1 MRGAKPHRGPGTSRE
16 GMEPIIAGRDLRKSW
31 GATLVL
37 EHADFLLHAG
47 DKVALVGP
55 NGSGKSTLFRLLA
68 GETAPDLG
76 DLVLK
81 PGLRYGYLPQVP
93 NVPPETAVRD
103 VLSAPSP
110 EAQRI
115 EADLAGLE
123 AWMARPDAWDAAD
136 ASARMARYESLH
148 VARGAARSQSVIVN
162 DPILN
167 DLGVGEELL
176 DQRFGSLSGGEKS
189 KVLTA
194 RALANAKEK
203 DVLLLDEPTNHMD
216 VDTIETIEAFLQ
228 EIDAAVLL
236 ASHDKF
242 LLDAIADKVIEI
254 DRLRTLEYVGNY
266 TDYRVQRDAIA
277 RAREAQRHRHQ
288 AELKRQLAIIEEF
301 KSRKVYEQVLS
312 RKLRVEQMRRE
323 TPEPPPTAP
332 RAFRLSFRTGA
343 SGPGVVRLEGV
354 AKSHGGRLLFAD
366 VDLELAEGDKV
377 GLVGPNGAG
386 KTTLLEVLIG
396 RQEADAGSVFRGKNL
411 KIGYFAQ
418 EAEELDFSR
427 TLLEEISSVRNPPP
441 SQAWARGLLGRFWFR
456 GDAVHSRVGQLSGGE
471 RARLALAKFIAQDY
485 DLLVLDEP
493 TNHLDIES
501 QEIVAAA
508 LRTYPGM
515 VLVVSHNRSFLNE
528 VANKIAIIAHR
539 RLAVFQGT
547 FKDSWAAAKMA
558 EFMAVQQK
566 PRYRVLRVVKDWE
579 TGNAYHGGDVI
590 ALHGAETQAFLRLL
604 RWAEANGRVERI
616 EA

>member
-1 MRGAKPHRGPGTSRE
+1 
-16 GMEPIIAGRDLRKSW
+16 MEPIIAGRDLRKSW

-37 EHADFLLHAG
+37 EHADFLLHVG

-68 GETAPDLG
+68 GETATDPTL
-76 DLVLK
+76 
-81 PGLRYGYLPQVP
+81 
-93 NVPPETAVRD
+93 N
-103 VLSAPSP
+103 
-110 EAQRI
+110 
-115 EADLAGLE
+115 
-123 AWMARPDAWDAAD
+123 AR
-136 ASARMARYESLH
+136 
-148 VARGAARSQSVIVN
+148 
-162 DPILN
+162 
-167 DLGVGEELL
+167 GVGEELL
-176 DQRFGSLSGGEKS
+176 ARRFGSLSGGEKS

-343 SGPGVVRLEGV
+343 SGPGVVRLEDV

-366 VDLELAEGDKV
+366 VDLELAKGDKV

-528 VANKIAIIAHR
+528 VANKIAVIAHR

-558 EFMAVQQK
+558 EFMAVRQK
-566 PRYRVLRVVKDWE
+566 PRYRVLPVGKDWG
-579 TGNAYHGGDVI
+579 TGTAYHGG
-590 ALHGAETQAFLRLL
+590 GAGAPPR
-604 RWAEANGRVERI
+604 
-616 EA
+616 

>member
-1 MRGAKPHRGPGTSRE
+1 MNRRTPRGGHTQTGRSLIGDQGLAPGN
-16 GMEPIIAGRDLRKSW
+16 MEPIIAGRDLRKSW

-76 DLVLK
+76 DLMLK

-93 NVPPETAVRD
+93 NVPPETVVRD
-103 VLSAPSP
+103 
-110 EAQRI
+110 
-115 EADLAGLE
+115 
-123 AWMARPDAWDAAD
+123 
-136 ASARMARYESLH
+136 
-148 VARGAARSQSVIVN
+148 
-162 DPILN
+162 
-167 DLGVGEELL
+167 
-176 DQRFGSLSGGEKS
+176 F
-189 KVLTA
+189 
-194 RALANAKEK
+194 ANAKEK

-216 VDTIETIEAFLQ
+216 VDTIETIEGFLQ

-312 RKLRVEQMRRE
+312 RNLRVEQMRRE

-366 VDLELAEGDKV
+366 VDLELAKGDKV
-377 GLVGPNGAG
+377 GLVG
-386 KTTLLEVLIG
+386 
-396 RQEADAGSVFRGKNL
+396 
-411 KIGYFAQ
+411 
-418 EAEELDFSR
+418 
-427 TLLEEISSVRNPPP
+427 
-441 SQAWARGLLGRFWFR
+441 
-456 GDAVHSRVGQLSGGE
+456 QLSGGGGP
-471 RARLALAKFIAQDY
+471 RLALAKFIAQDY
-485 DLLVLDEP
+485 ARLVPDEP
-493 TNHLDIES
+493 TNPLDIES

-528 VANKIAIIAHR
+528 VANKIAVIAHR

-558 EFMAVQQK
+558 EFMAVQQR
-566 PRYRVLRVVKDWE
+566 PRYRVLRVGKDWE
-579 TGNAYHGGDVI
+579 TGTAYHGGGVVS
-590 ALHGAETQAFLRLL
+590 LNRAEDPAFLRLL
-604 RWAEANGRVERI
+604 RWGEADG
-616 EA
+616 

>member
-1 MRGAKPHRGPGTSRE
+1 
-16 GMEPIIAGRDLRKSW
+16 MEPIIAGRDLRKSW
-31 GATLVL
+31 GPTLVL

-81 PGLRYGYLPQVP
+81 PGLRYG
-93 NVPPETAVRD
+93 
-103 VLSAPSP
+103 SP
-110 EAQRI
+110 
-115 EADLAGLE
+115 
-123 AWMARPDAWDAAD
+123 
-136 ASARMARYESLH
+136 
-148 VARGAARSQSVIVN
+148 
-162 DPILN
+162 
-167 DLGVGEELL
+167 
-176 DQRFGSLSGGEKS
+176 SGGEKS

-242 LLDAIADKVIEI
+242 LLDAIAEKVIEI

-266 TDYRVQRDAIA
+266 TDYRGQRDALA

-288 AELKRQLAIIEEF
+288 AELKRQLAIIEAF

-323 TPEPPPTAP
+323 TPAPPPTAP

-366 VDLELAEGDKV
+366 VDLELAKGDKV

-386 KTTLLEVLIG
+386 KTTLLQVLIG

-515 VLVVSHNRSFLNE
+515 LLVVSHNRSFLNE
-528 VANKIAIIAHR
+528 VANKIAVIAHR

-558 EFMAVQQK
+558 EFMAVQQR
-566 PRYRVLRVVKDWE
+566 PRYRGLRVVKDWE
-579 TGNAYHGGDVI
+579 TGTAYPGGGWS
-590 ALHGAETQAFLRLL
+590 GANGEGAHEMLALL
-604 RWAEANGRVERI
+604 RGG
-616 EA
+616 

>member
-1 MRGAKPHRGPGTSRE
+1 
-16 GMEPIIAGRDLRKSW
+16 MEPIIAGRDLRKSW
-31 GATLVL
+31 GPTLVL
-37 EHADFLLHAG
+37 EHADFLIHAG
-47 DKVALVGP
+47 DKIALVGP
-55 NGSGKSTLFRLLA
+55 NGSGKSTLFRLIA
-68 GETAPDLG
+68 GETTLDLG

-81 PGLRYGYLPQVP
+81 PGLRLGYLPQVP
-93 NVPPETAVRD
+93 NVPPETAVRE

-115 EADLAGLE
+115 EAELADLE

-136 ASARMARYESLH
+136 ATARKARYESLH
-148 VARGAARSQSVIVN
+148 VALGAARSRSVIVN

-203 DVLLLDEPTNHMD
+203 DILLLDEPTNHMD
-216 VDTIETIEAFLQ
+216 IDTIETIEEFLL

-242 LLDAIADKVIEI
+242 LLDAIAHKVLEV
-254 DRLRTLEYVGNY
+254 DRFRILAYAGNY
-266 TDYRVQRDAIA
+266 TDYRVQRDAIQ
-277 RAREAQRHRHQ
+277 RAREAQRARHFK
-288 AELKRQLAIIEEF
+288 EMKRQLAIIEEF
-301 KSRKVYEQVLS
+301 KSRKVYEQVRS
-312 RKLRVEQMRRE
+312 RKLAIKRMERE
-323 TPEPPPTAP
+323 TLEPVPSSG
-332 RAFRLSFRTGA
+332 RAFRLTFRTGG
-343 SGPGVVRLEGV
+343 SGRGVVRVEGV

-366 VDLELAEGDKV
+366 VDVELAKADKV

-386 KTTLLEVLIG
+386 KTTLLEILIG
-396 RQEADAGSVFRGKNL
+396 RQEPDAGSVYRGRSLN
-411 KIGYFAQ
+411 IGYFAQ

-427 TLLEEISSVRNPPP
+427 TLLEEIRSIRHPPP
-441 SQAWARGLLGRFWFR
+441 PEGWARGLLGRFWFR
-456 GDAVHSRVGQLSGGE
+456 GDTVHGRVGDLSGGE
-471 RARLALAKFIAQDY
+471 RARLALAKFIAQEY

-508 LRTYPGM
+508 LQGYPGM

-528 VANKIAIIAHR
+528 VCNKIAVIAHQ

-558 EFMAVQQK
+558 EFIATKEK

-579 TGNAYHGGDVI
+579 TGTAYRGGDVI
-590 ALHGAETQAFLRLL
+590 TLTGAETQAFLRLL
-604 RWAEANGRVERI
+604 RWAEAEGRVELL

>member
-1 MRGAKPHRGPGTSRE
+1 
-16 GMEPIIAGRDLRKSW
+16 MEPIIAGRDLRKSW
-31 GATLVL
+31 GPTLVL
-37 EHADFLLHAG
+37 EHADFLIHAG
-47 DKVALVGP
+47 DKIALVGP
-55 NGSGKSTLFRLLA
+55 NGSGKSTLFRLIA
-68 GETAPDLG
+68 GETTLDLG

-81 PGLRYGYLPQVP
+81 PGLRLGYLPQVP
-93 NVPPETAVRD
+93 NVPPETAVRE

-115 EADLAGLE
+115 EAELADLE
-123 AWMARPDAWDAAD
+123 AWMARPDAWDAED
-136 ASARMARYESLH
+136 ATARKARYESLH
-148 VARGAARSQSVIVN
+148 DALGAARSRSVIVN

-203 DVLLLDEPTNHMD
+203 DILLLDEPTNHMD
-216 VDTIETIEAFLQ
+216 IDTIETIEEFLL

-242 LLDAIADKVIEI
+242 LLDAIAHTVLEV
-254 DRLRTLEYVGNY
+254 DRFRILAYAGNY
-266 TDYRVQRDAIA
+266 TDYRVQRDAIQ
-277 RAREAQRHRHQ
+277 RAREAQRARHFK
-288 AELKRQLAIIEEF
+288 EMKRQLAIIEEF
-301 KSRKVYEQVLS
+301 KSRKVYEQVRS
-312 RKLRVEQMRRE
+312 RKLAIKRMERE
-323 TPEPPPTAP
+323 TLEPVPSSG
-332 RAFRLSFRTGA
+332 RAFRLTFRTGG
-343 SGPGVVRLEGV
+343 SGRGVVRVEGV

-366 VDLELAEGDKV
+366 VDVELAKGDKV

-386 KTTLLEVLIG
+386 KTTLLEILIG
-396 RQEADAGSVFRGKNL
+396 RQEPDAGSVYRGRSLN
-411 KIGYFAQ
+411 IGYFAQ

-427 TLLEEISSVRNPPP
+427 TLLEEIRSIRHPPP
-441 SQAWARGLLGRFWFR
+441 PEGWARGLLGRFWFR
-456 GDAVHSRVGQLSGGE
+456 GDTVHGRVGDLSGGE
-471 RARLALAKFIAQDY
+471 RARLALAKFIAQEY

-508 LRTYPGM
+508 LQGYPGM

-528 VANKIAIIAHR
+528 VCNKIAVIAHQ

-558 EFMAVQQK
+558 EFIATKEK

-579 TGNAYHGGDVI
+579 TGTAYRGGDVI
-590 ALHGAETQAFLRLL
+590 TLTGAETQAFLRLL
-604 RWAEANGRVERI
+604 RWAEAEGRVELL

>member
-1 MRGAKPHRGPGTSRE
+1 
-16 GMEPIIAGRDLRKSW
+16 MEPIIAGRDLRKSW

-37 EHADFLLHAG
+37 EHADFVLHAG

-93 NVPPETAVRD
+93 NVPPETVVRD

-332 RAFRLSFRTGA
+332 RAFPR
-343 SGPGVVRLEGV
+343 P
-354 AKSHGGRLLFAD
+354 
-366 VDLELAEGDKV
+366 
-377 GLVGPNGAG
+377 
-386 KTTLLEVLIG
+386 
-396 RQEADAGSVFRGKNL
+396 
-411 KIGYFAQ
+411 
-418 EAEELDFSR
+418 
-427 TLLEEISSVRNPPP
+427 LLEEISSVRNPPP

-547 FKDSWAAAKMA
+547 FKDSWATAKMA

-579 TGNAYHGGDVI
+579 TGTAYRGGDVI
-590 ALHGAETQAFLRLL
+590 SLQGAETQAFLRLL

>member
-1 MRGAKPHRGPGTSRE
+1 
-16 GMEPIIAGRDLRKSW
+16 MEPIIAGRDLRKSW
-31 GATLVL
+31 GPTLVL
-37 EHADFLLHAG
+37 EHADFLIHAG
-47 DKVALVGP
+47 DKIALVGP
-55 NGSGKSTLFRLLA
+55 NGSGKSTLFRLIA
-68 GETAPDLG
+68 GETTLDLG
-76 DLVLK
+76 DLVIK
-81 PGLRYGYLPQVP
+81 PGLRLGYLPQVP
-93 NVPPETAVRD
+93 NVPPETAVRE

-115 EADLAGLE
+115 EAELADLE

-136 ASARMARYESLH
+136 ATARKARYESLH
-148 VARGAARSQSVIVN
+148 VALGAARSRSVIVN

-189 KVLTA
+189 KILTA

-216 VDTIETIEAFLQ
+216 IDTIETIEEFLL

-242 LLDAIADKVIEI
+242 LLDAIAHKVLEL
-254 DRLRTLEYVGNY
+254 DRFRILEYAGNY
-266 TDYRVQRDAIA
+266 TDYRVQRDAIQ
-277 RAREAQRHRHQ
+277 RAREAQRARHFK
-288 AELKRQLAIIEEF
+288 EMKRQLAIIEEF
-301 KSRKVYEQVLS
+301 KSRKVYEQVRS
-312 RKLRVEQMRRE
+312 RKLAIERMERE
-323 TPEPPPTAP
+323 VLEPVPSSG
-332 RAFRLSFRTGA
+332 RAFRLTFRTGG
-343 SGPGVVRLEGV
+343 SGRGVVRVEGV
-354 AKSHGGRLLFAD
+354 AKSHGGHLLFAE
-366 VDLELAEGDKV
+366 VDLELAKGDRV
-377 GLVGPNGAG
+377 GLIGPNGCG
-386 KTTLLEVLIG
+386 KTTLLEILIG
-396 RQEADAGSVFRGKNL
+396 RQEPDAGSVHRGRSLN
-411 KIGYFAQ
+411 IGYFAQ

-427 TLLEEISSVRNPPP
+427 TLLEEVRSIRHPPP
-441 SQAWARGLLGRFWFR
+441 PDAWARGLLGRFWFR
-456 GDAVHSRVGQLSGGE
+456 GDTVHGRVGDLSGGE
-471 RARLALAKFIAQDY
+471 RARLALAKFIGQEY

-508 LRTYPGM
+508 LQAYPGM
-515 VLVVSHNRSFLNE
+515 RLVVSHNRSFLND
-528 VANKIAIIAHR
+528 VCNKIAVIAHQ

-558 EFMAVQQK
+558 EFIATKEK

-579 TGNAYHGGDVI
+579 TGAAYRGGDVI
-590 ALHGAETQAFLRLL
+590 TLTGAETQAFLRLL
-604 RWAEANGRVERI
+604 RWAEAEGRVELL

>member
-1 MRGAKPHRGPGTSRE
+1 MDRRPLRAPSIGGAKPHRGPGTKA
-16 GMEPIIAGRDLRKSW
+16 GDVEPIIAGRDVRKSW

-93 NVPPETAVRD
+93 NVPPETVVRD

-123 AWMARPDAWDAAD
+123 AWMARPDAWEAAD

-236 ASHDKF
+236 ASHDRS

-332 RAFRLSFRTGA
+332 RAFRLSFRKGA
-343 SGPGVVRLEGV
+343 SGPAVVRLAGV
-354 AKSHGGRLLFAD
+354 AKSRGGRLLIAD
-366 VDLELAEGDKV
+366 VDLELAKGDKV
-377 GLVGPNGAG
+377 GLVGPHGAR
-386 KTTLLEVLIG
+386 KTTLLQVLIG

-418 EAEELDFSR
+418 EAEALAFSR
-427 TLLEEISSVRNPPP
+427 PLLEEISSVRNPPP

-456 GDAVHSRVGQLSGGE
+456 GDAVHSRGGQLSGGG
-471 RARLALAKFIAQDY
+471 
-485 DLLVLDEP
+485 
-493 TNHLDIES
+493 
-501 QEIVAAA
+501 
-508 LRTYPGM
+508 PG
-515 VLVVSHNRSFLNE
+515 
-528 VANKIAIIAHR
+528 
-539 RLAVFQGT
+539 
-547 FKDSWAAAKMA
+547 
-558 EFMAVQQK
+558 
-566 PRYRVLRVVKDWE
+566 PPPPPP
-579 TGNAYHGGDVI
+579 
-590 ALHGAETQAFLRLL
+590 
-604 RWAEANGRVERI
+604 
-616 EA
+616 

>member
-1 MRGAKPHRGPGTSRE
+1 
-16 GMEPIIAGRDLRKSW
+16 MEPIIAGRDLRKSW

-93 NVPPETAVRD
+93 NVPPDTIVRD

-115 EADLAGLE
+115 EAELAGLE

-216 VDTIETIEAFLQ
+216 VDTIETIEGFLL

-242 LLDAIADKVIEI
+242 LLDAIAEKVIEL
-254 DRLRTLEYVGNY
+254 DRQRTLEYVGNY

-277 RAREAQRHRHQ
+277 RAREAQAHRHQ
-288 AELKRQLAIIEEF
+288 KELKRQLAIIEEF
-301 KSRKVYEQVLS
+301 KSRKVYEQVLF
-312 RKLRVEQMRRE
+312 RK
-323 TPEPPPTAP
+323 
-332 RAFRLSFRTGA
+332 GA

-366 VDLELAEGDKV
+366 VDLELAKGDKL

-411 KIGYFAQ
+411 AIGYFAQ

-427 TLLEEISSVRNPPP
+427 TLLEEISSVRHPPP
-441 SQAWARGLLGRFWFR
+441 PESWARGLLGRFWFR

-508 LRTYPGM
+508 LQTYPGM
-515 VLVVSHNRSFLNE
+515 LLVVSHNRSFLNE

-579 TGNAYHGGDVI
+579 TGTAYHGGDVI
-590 ALHGAETQAFLRLL
+590 ALNGAETQAFLRLL
-604 RWAEANGRVERI
+604 RWAEANGRVERL
-616 EA
+616 ET

>member
-1 MRGAKPHRGPGTSRE
+1 
-16 GMEPIIAGRDLRKSW
+16 
-31 GATLVL
+31 
-37 EHADFLLHAG
+37 
-47 DKVALVGP
+47 
-55 NGSGKSTLFRLLA
+55 LLA

-76 DLVLK
+76 DLILK

-93 NVPPETAVRD
+93 NVPPETVVRD

-115 EADLAGLE
+115 EAELAGLE

-148 VARGAARSQSVIVN
+148 VARGAARSESVIVN

-216 VDTIETIEAFLQ
+216 VDTIERIE
-228 EIDAAVLL
+228 
-236 ASHDKF
+236 
-242 LLDAIADKVIEI
+242 
-254 DRLRTLEYVGNY
+254 R
-266 TDYRVQRDAIA
+266 
-277 RAREAQRHRHQ
+277 
-288 AELKRQLAIIEEF
+288 
-301 KSRKVYEQVLS
+301 
-312 RKLRVEQMRRE
+312 MRRE
-323 TPEPPPTAP
+323 TPEAPPTAP
-332 RAFRLSFRTGA
+332 RAFRLSFRKGA

-366 VDLELAEGDKV
+366 VDLELAKGDKL

-411 KIGYFAQ
+411 AIGYFAQ
-418 EAEELDFSR
+418 ESEELDFSR
-427 TLLEEISSVRNPPP
+427 TLLEEISSVRHPPP
-441 SQAWARGLLGRFWFR
+441 PESWARGLLGRFWFR

-501 QEIVAAA
+501 QQIVAAA
-508 LRTYPGM
+508 L
-515 VLVVSHNRSFLNE
+515 
-528 VANKIAIIAHR
+528 
-539 RLAVFQGT
+539 Q
-547 FKDSWAAAKMA
+547 
-558 EFMAVQQK
+558 
-566 PRYRVLRVVKDWE
+566 
-579 TGNAYHGGDVI
+579 
-590 ALHGAETQAFLRLL
+590 GAETQAFLRLL

-616 EA
+616 ET

>member
-1 MRGAKPHRGPGTSRE
+1 MNGSSHIVPAESVRRAKPHRGPGTSPKGHGADHRGTGSPEVVGRQARPRARRLPPPRRGEGRSRRPERLGEEHPVPAPRGRDGAGPGGPRAQAGPPLRLPPAGPERPAGDRRAGRPLRPEPGGAADRGGARRPRGVDGPSGRLGRRGRERAHGPLRVPPRRPRRRPQPERDRQRPDPQRPGRRRGAPRPAVRLPLRRREVQGPHRARPRERE
-16 GMEPIIAGRDLRKSW
+16 GEGRPPARRADEPHGRRHDRDDR
-31 GATLVL
+31 GVPP
-37 EHADFLLHAG
+37 G
-47 DKVALVGP
+47 DRRGRP
-55 NGSGKSTLFRLLA
+55 
-68 GETAPDLG
+68 
-76 DLVLK
+76 
-81 PGLRYGYLPQVP
+81 PGQPRQVP
-93 NVPPETAVRD
+93 PRRDRGQGDRDRPPPDPRVRRQLHRVP
-103 VLSAPSP
+103 
-110 EAQRI
+110 
-115 EADLAGLE
+115 
-123 AWMARPDAWDAAD
+123 
-136 ASARMARYESLH
+136 
-148 VARGAARSQSVIVN
+148 GAARR
-162 DPILN
+162 D
-167 DLGVGEELL
+167 
-176 DQRFGSLSGGEKS
+176 
-189 KVLTA
+189 
-194 RALANAKEK
+194 RA
-203 DVLLLDEPTNHMD
+203 
-216 VDTIETIEAFLQ
+216 
-228 EIDAAVLL
+228 
-236 ASHDKF
+236 
-242 LLDAIADKVIEI
+242 
-254 DRLRTLEYVGNY
+254 
-266 TDYRVQRDAIA
+266 
-277 RAREAQRHRHQ
+277 
-288 AELKRQLAIIEEF
+288 
-301 KSRKVYEQVLS
+301 
-312 RKLRVEQMRRE
+312 
-323 TPEPPPTAP
+323 
-332 RAFRLSFRTGA
+332 
-343 SGPGVVRLEGV
+343 GPGVVRLEGV

-366 VDLELAEGDKV
+366 VDLELAKGDKV

-528 VANKIAIIAHR
+528 VANKIAVIAHR

-579 TGNAYHGGDVI
+579 TGTAYHGGDVI
-590 ALHGAETQAFLRLL
+590 GLNGAETQAFLRLL
-604 RWAEANGRVERI
+604 RWAEANGRVERL

>member
-1 MRGAKPHRGPGTSRE
+1 
-16 GMEPIIAGRDLRKSW
+16 MEPIIAGRDLRKSW
-31 GATLVL
+31 GPTLVL

-81 PGLRYGYLPQVP
+81 PGLRYGSLP
-93 NVPPETAVRD
+93 
-103 VLSAPSP
+103 
-110 EAQRI
+110 
-115 EADLAGLE
+115 
-123 AWMARPDAWDAAD
+123 
-136 ASARMARYESLH
+136 
-148 VARGAARSQSVIVN
+148 
-162 DPILN
+162 
-167 DLGVGEELL
+167 
-176 DQRFGSLSGGEKS
+176 GGEKS

-216 VDTIETIEAFLQ
+216 VDTIETIEGFLQ

-242 LLDAIADKVIEI
+242 LLDAIAEKVIEL
-254 DRLRTLEYVGNY
+254 DRQRTLEYVGNY

-323 TPEPPPTAP
+323 TPEPPPSAP

-354 AKSHGGRLLFAD
+354 AKSHGGRLLFAGD
-366 VDLELAEGDKV
+366 DLELAKGDQG

-515 VLVVSHNRSFLNE
+515 LLVVSHNRSFLNE
-528 VANKIAIIAHR
+528 VANKIAVIAHR

-547 FKDSWAAAKMA
+547 FRDSWAAAKMA

-566 PRYRVLRVVKDWE
+566 PRYRVLRGVKDWE
-579 TGNAYHGGDVI
+579 TGE
-590 ALHGAETQAFLRLL
+590 AEHCG
-604 RWAEANGRVERI
+604 GRVVGR
-616 EA
+616 

>member
-1 MRGAKPHRGPGTSRE
+1 
-16 GMEPIIAGRDLRKSW
+16 MEPIIVGRDLRKSW

-47 DKVALVGP
+47 EKVALVGP

-93 NVPPETAVRD
+93 NVPPETIVRD

-115 EADLAGLE
+115 EAELAGLE
-123 AWMARPDAWDAAD
+123 AWMVRPDAWDAAD

-148 VARGAARSQSVIVN
+148 VARGAARSESVIVN

-216 VDTIETIEAFLQ
+216 VDTIE
-228 EIDAAVLL
+228 
-236 ASHDKF
+236 
-242 LLDAIADKVIEI
+242 
-254 DRLRTLEYVGNY
+254 
-266 TDYRVQRDAIA
+266 
-277 RAREAQRHRHQ
+277 
-288 AELKRQLAIIEEF
+288 IIEEF

-323 TPEPPPTAP
+323 MPEAPPTAP
-332 RAFRLSFRTGA
+332 RAFRLSFRKGA

-354 AKSHGGRLLFAD
+354 AKSHGGRFLFAD
-366 VDLELAEGDKV
+366 VDLELAKGDKL
-377 GLVGPNGAG
+377 GLVGPNGSG
-386 KTTLLEVLIG
+386 QSTLLEVLIG

-411 KIGYFAQ
+411 AIGYFAQ

-427 TLLEEISSVRNPPP
+427 TLLEEISSVRHPPP
-441 SQAWARGLLGRFWFR
+441 PESWARGLLGRFWFR

-508 LRTYPGM
+508 LQTYPGM
-515 VLVVSHNRSFLNE
+515 LLVVSHNRSFLNE
-528 VANKIAIIAHR
+528 VANKIAVIAHQ

-558 EFMAVQQK
+558 EFMAVKQK
-566 PRYRVLRVVKDWE
+566 PRYRVLRMVKDWE
-579 TGNAYHGGDVI
+579 TGTSYHGGDVI
-590 ALHGAETQAFLRLL
+590 ALQGAETQAFLRLL

-616 EA
+616 ET